1 MNEINLVMV
10 TKKVECESI
19 KTRYTLVVD
28 EPIFGM
34 STSARLWFIRR
45 TKTFNMLNRLKRKI

>member
-1 MNEINLVMV
+1 MNEINLVMG
-10 TKKVECESI
+10 TKKVECESR

-34 STSARLWFIRR
+34 SASARLWFIRR
-45 TKTFNMLNRLKRKI
+45 AKTFNMLNRLKRKL